1 MAREI
6 RARFTRGKIEPLEE
20 VNLNEGA
27 VITITIRE
35 DKPASGAFER
45 AAGGWKDLV
54 DTDALLEDFKKS
66 REIRA
71 PEVQL

>member
-1 MAREI
+1 MVREI
-6 RARFTRGKIEPLEE
+6 RARFTRGKIEPLET
-20 VNLNEGA
+20 LDLREGEE
-27 VITITIRE
+27 ITITIRE

-54 DTDALLEDFKKS
+54 DTEALLEDFRKS